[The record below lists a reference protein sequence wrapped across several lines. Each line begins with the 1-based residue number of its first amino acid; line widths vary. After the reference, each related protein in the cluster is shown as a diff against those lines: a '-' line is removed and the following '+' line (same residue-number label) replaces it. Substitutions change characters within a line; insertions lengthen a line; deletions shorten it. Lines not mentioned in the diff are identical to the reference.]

1 MERINLYINS
11 KNRNVDDKI
20 NSLKINLPLG
30 FISCSPD
37 EYFIL
42 NVNSFYTFATWYN
55 CNASNNKGKLISRT
69 VDGSIYQ
76 TLDFELPI
84 GNPNVMQIEKALTFA
99 LLGFIKMSYNSISN
113 VFEFA
118 RDQDLSSVHHK
129 IFLYPVSCG
138 QFLGLKNNVEIEIT
152 TFGIESEYKINVIT
166 LKAINIKVSGDI
178 DLVNG
183 TLDNFNS
190 YSFQHNDIIF
200 NYVID
205 TKFYNCLRYNNS
217 DASNNFNYVLS
228 SNNSGQIN
236 NFTLSIL
243 DQDLKPVEDM
253 EDYVL
258 HLQFIKT
265 KKQTPE
271 MILYKLL
278 ENVKDIFLMIG
289 NYLYPS
295 KANNILEPNVYMQPG
310 KLFSKY
316 KNPV

>member
-1 MERINLYINS
+1 
-11 KNRNVDDKI
+11 
-20 NSLKINLPLG
+20 
-30 FISCSPD
+30 
-37 EYFIL
+37 
-42 NVNSFYTFATWYN
+42 
-55 CNASNNKGKLISRT
+55 
-69 VDGSIYQ
+69 
-76 TLDFELPI
+76 
-84 GNPNVMQIEKALTFA
+84 MQIERALTFA
-99 LLGFIKMSYNSISN
+99 LVGFVKMAYNSIGN

-118 RDQDLSSVHHK
+118 RDQSLSSVHHK
-129 IFLYPVSCG
+129 IYLLPISCG
-138 QFLGLKNNVEIEIT
+138 QFLGLKNNVEVEIT

-166 LKAINIKVSGDI
+166 LKEINVRVSGDI

-183 TLDNFNS
+183 TLDNFTS
-190 YSFQHNDIIF
+190 STFQRNDIIF
-200 NYVID
+200 SYVID
-205 TKFYNCLRYNNS
+205 TKFYNCLRYSNS

-228 SNNSGQIN
+228 NNNSGQIN

-243 DQDLKPVEDM
+243 DQDLNPVEDM

-278 ENVKDIFLMIG
+278 EYVKDIFLMIG

-295 KANNILEPNVYMQPG
+295 KTNNILETTVYVQPE